1 MLIVEALFP
10 FSGSRAFLAPDAAP
24 VRIQRV
30 NLDNTAFITRL
41 PGAGAPYRDA
51 RQLAAIASGN
61 TTVPLD
67 QLHETAEAALAPQRK
82 ARTPRRAPR
91 RSAK

>member
-1 MLIVEALFP
+1 MLNVEATFP

-30 NLDNTAFITRL
+30 NLDNTALITRL

-51 RQLAAIASGN
+51 RLLAQVASGN

-67 QLHETAEAALAPQRK
+67 QLHETAEAALTPKPRRAARARK
-82 ARTPRRAPR
+82 AR
-91 RSAK
+91 